1 MSLEKGRYLVS
12 AKGTLMDQGKLIDQS
27 GKGMLIGEWKRHA
40 DWSVDKARW
49 LVSGKGTLV
58 SQR

>member
-1 MSLEKGRYLVS
+1 
-12 AKGTLMDQGKLIDQS
+12 MDQGKLIDQS

-40 DWSVDKARW
+40 DWSVEKARW